1 MHKPYIIGIAGGSGS
16 GKTTIARKIAKHF
29 ADKIQHIPHD
39 RYYRDQAQLSM
50 TDREKTNYDHPA
62 SLETERFITDLQNI
76 LKGETVDV
84 PEYDFVN
91 HTRAAEVTAVSPTP
105 LILLEGI
112 LLFENQELRDLMD
125 LKIFVDVPSDIRFI
139 RRLKRDME
147 ERGRTFDFATSQYLQ
162 FTRPMHEAF
171 IEPSK
176 YHSDIIIPHGGYN
189 EKAINTLIDTIEKQ
203 LK

>member
-1 MHKPYIIGIAGGSGS
+1 MQKPYIIGIAGGSGS
-16 GKTTIARKIAKHF
+16 GKTTIARKVATNFK
-29 ADKIQHIPHD
+29 KNIQHIPHD
-39 RYYRDQAQLSM
+39 RYYRDQSTLSM

-62 SLETERFITDLQNI
+62 SLETERFINDLKAL
-76 LKGETVDV
+76 LKGTTVEI
-84 PEYDFVN
+84 PEYDFVK
-91 HTRAAEVTAVSPTP
+91 HTRAAEVTKVSPTP

-112 LLFENQELRDLMD
+112 LLFENQELRDLID
-125 LKIFVDVPSDIRFI
+125 LKVFVDVPSDIRFI

-147 ERGRTFDFATSQYLQ
+147 ERGRTFDFATSQYLAY
-162 FTRPMHEAF
+162 TRPMHEAF

-189 EKAINTLIDTIEKQ
+189 DKAIKTLIDTIEKH